1 MPMNKKPKAAWDDEP
16 TPLCE
21 KAAMDGRYFTD
32 QGSCIELRP
41 CDYKL
46 VSNGEVV
53 FIDVA
58 QNLEKRLRHVL
69 KLVNSLRIDVMHDDE
84 VNDLDTSLLDERL
97 SDIEEVLA
105 P

>member
-32 QGSCIELRP
+32 QGSCTELRP

-58 QNLEKRLRHVL
+58 QNLEKRLRHAL
-69 KLVNSLRIDVMHDDE
+69 KLVNSLLRRTPSPCGLHNPDRDSE
-84 VNDLDTSLLDERL
+84 V
-97 SDIEEVLA
+97 A
-105 P
+105 

>member
-1 MPMNKKPKAAWDDEP
+1 MSDKKKPWADEP

-21 KAAMDGRYFTD
+21 KAAMDGHYFTD

-46 VSNGEVV
+46 ASNGEVV

-58 QNLEKRLRHVL
+58 QDLEKRLRHAL
-69 KLVNSLRIDVMHDDE
+69 KLVNGLRIDAMHDE
-84 VNDLDTSLLDERL
+84 LDCELTEQRL
-97 SDIEEVLA
+97 GDIEEVLA

>member
-1 MPMNKKPKAAWDDEP
+1 MSDKKKPWADEP

-46 VSNGEVV
+46 ASNGEVV

-58 QNLEKRLRHVL
+58 QGLERRLRHAW
-69 KLVNSLRIDVMHDDE
+69 KLVNSMRIDAECGDF
-84 VNDLDTSLLDERL
+84 DLVDLEQRL
-97 SDIEEVLA
+97 ADIEEVLT